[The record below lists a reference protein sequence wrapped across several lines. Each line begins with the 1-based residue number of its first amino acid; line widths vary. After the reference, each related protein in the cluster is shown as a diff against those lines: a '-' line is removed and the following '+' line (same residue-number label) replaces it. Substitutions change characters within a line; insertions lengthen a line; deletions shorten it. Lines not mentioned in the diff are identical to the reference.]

1 MARKLLLIPDN
12 PEGTNLG
19 AVMKALVP
27 FDNIWNK
34 VFMNRTD
41 ASVVVSAQNPAG
53 QVVPPRFIH
62 FTFLLNG
69 GMFHDRFSKSV
80 L

>member
-1 MARKLLLIPDN
+1 MLIPDN
-12 PEGTNLG
+12 PEGINLG

-34 VFMNRTD
+34 VFMDRTN
-41 ASVVVSAQNPAG
+41 ASVVLSAQNPAG
-53 QVVPPRFIH
+53 QGVPVRPIH
-62 FTFLLNG
+62 FKFLLDG